1 MRPCANQEAQAR
13 LQVATEEVARLAVA
27 CDAFTRGPNAQVQGR
42 ALGIA
47 EARRGVGVP
56 CNAQLGAAVVNGS
69 LAMFGPIGEHFAEEG
84 QFSL

>member
-1 MRPCANQEAQAR
+1 MSFHLR
-13 LQVATEEVARLAVA
+13 
-27 CDAFTRGPNAQVQGR
+27 PNAQVQGR
-42 ALGIA
+42 ALGEA
-47 EARRGVGVP
+47 EARSGGCVP